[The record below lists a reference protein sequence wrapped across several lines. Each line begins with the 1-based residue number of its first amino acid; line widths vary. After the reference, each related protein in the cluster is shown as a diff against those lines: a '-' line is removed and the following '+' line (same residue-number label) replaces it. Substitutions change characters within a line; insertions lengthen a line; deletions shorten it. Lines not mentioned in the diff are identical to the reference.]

1 MQHVQPVQF
10 ENLFTIWP
18 LFRLNMPLLPS
29 QGGNFL
35 LKRLRRWFWKR
46 PVPLGCP
53 AALREVA
60 GVAGCALGTTTLC
73 ALHIYIYIFID
84 LFIYSVY
91 IHKINVMHIYILH
104 TYIHAYIHTSIHPS
118 IHTYIHLYIDT
129 YIHTLQYITLEYF
142 TSHYTTLQYIT
153 YIHYITYITLHTLHY
168 IT

>member
-73 ALHIYIYIFID
+73 ALHIYIYIYIY

-91 IHKINVMHIYILH
+91 IHKINVMHIYIYLH
-104 TYIHAYIHTSIHPS
+104 TYIHADIHPS
-118 IHTYIHLYIDT
+118 IHP
-129 YIHTLQYITLEYF
+129 YIHTYI
-142 TSHYTTLQYIT
+142 YT
-153 YIHYITYITLHTLHY
+153 
-168 IT
+168 